1 MKDDFWLNKS
11 RYVVDHSVDLS
22 EASSSGSRQ
31 RRNSNQSI
39 YGSTNS
45 STHRREPGSMKF
57 TIQEILKATKNFSP
71 TLKIGQGGF
80 GTVYKGHL
88 EDGTI
93 VAIKRAKKVRR
104 IFCCSSYEKHMFL
117 VGCCYCIASF

>member
-1 MKDDFWLNKS
+1 MLFI
-11 RYVVDHSVDLS
+11 LS

-39 YGSTNS
+39 YGSTNG
-45 STHRREPGSMKF
+45 STHPREPGSMKF
-57 TIQEILKATKNFSP
+57 TIEEIRKATRNFSP

-88 EDGTI
+88 GDETI
-93 VAIKRAKKVRR
+93 VAIKRAKKVRMIQISCR
-104 IFCCSSYEKHMFL
+104 NRRFYYDVGVVLL
-117 VGCCYCIASF
+117 VL

>member
-1 MKDDFWLNKS
+1 MKKIH
-11 RYVVDHSVDLS
+11 VVDHFVDLS

-57 TIQEILKATKNFSP
+57 TIQEILRATKNFSP

-80 GTVYKGHL
+80 GTVYKGRL

-93 VAIKRAKKVRR
+93 VAIKRAKKVRMM
-104 IFCCSSYEKHMFL
+104 FSCSSYEKTQVFTRML
-117 VGCCYCIASF
+117 LLYCQFIV